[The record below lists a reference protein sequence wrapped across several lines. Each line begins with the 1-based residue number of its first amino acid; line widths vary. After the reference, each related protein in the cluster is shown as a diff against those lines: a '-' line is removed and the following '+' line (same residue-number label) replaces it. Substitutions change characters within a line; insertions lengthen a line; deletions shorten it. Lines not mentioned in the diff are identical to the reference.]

1 VSVAVLSQTRPIE
14 YSMLH
19 DTTPAGPVI
28 GTYGGVEIVE
38 AVIDAF
44 GRRFVY
50 VGAAPRRPNGR
61 FDDSALGPGEFILKP
76 GLVYR
81 HEKMDKAAKR

>member
-1 VSVAVLSQTRPIE
+1 
-14 YSMLH
+14 MLH
-19 DTTPAGPVI
+19 DTKPAGPVI
-28 GTYGGVEIVE
+28 GTYGGAEIAE

-50 VGAAPRRPNGR
+50 SGVAPRQLNGR
-61 FDDSALGPGEFILKP
+61 FDDRALGPGEFILKP

-81 HEKMDKAAKR
+81 HDKAKRR

>member
-1 VSVAVLSQTRPIE
+1 VSVAALSHSRPIE
-14 YSMLH
+14 YSMLY
-19 DTTPAGPVI
+19 DTKPAGPVI
-28 GTYGGVEIVE
+28 GTYGGVEIAE

-50 VGAAPRRPNGR
+50 AGIALRQSNGR
-61 FDDSALGPGEFILKP
+61 FDDRALGPGEFILQP

-81 HEKMDKAAKR
+81 HDRAAKR

>member
-1 VSVAVLSQTRPIE
+1 MSVAVMSHTRPIE

-19 DTTPAGPVI
+19 DTRPAGPVI
-28 GTYGGVEIVE
+28 GTYGGVEIAE

-61 FDDSALGPGEFILKP
+61 FDDGALGPGEFILKP

-81 HEKMDKAAKR
+81 HEEIAKR